1 MIKNLPRAVI
11 VLGFASLLNDG
22 ASEMITPL
30 IPVFL
35 TATLGAGPAIVGL
48 VEGLADTVSS
58 VLKLIAG
65 RLVDAGVRPKRLV
78 VFGYGLANF
87 ARPLMG
93 FASSWPF
100 VLFLRVTDRIGKGI
114 RTAPR
119 DALLAGSV
127 PAAMRGRAF
136 GFHRSMD
143 HTGAVIGPLLAFGL
157 LSAQVPLRHVF
168 LYSGVIGAILLLVV
182 GFGIPKDAAALRDA
196 PMMRFSWRALD
207 VRVRILVSAA
217 GALAFA
223 AVPETFVVLWARE
236 HGLALHW
243 VPIVWAA
250 ASLAK
255 VLIAM
260 PAGILADR
268 VGHLPVLIGG
278 WTLRVA
284 ALAALALFPARGPA
298 VWVLFA
304 AYSATLATTEP
315 SERAFIGNHVP
326 TTQRGTAYGLYYLL
340 CGLMALPGA
349 LAFGALWQAF
359 GSHVAFVAASVLT
372 ATAAVWVL
380 FAARAQIPREN

>member
-1 MIKNLPRAVI
+1 
-11 VLGFASLLNDG
+11 
-22 ASEMITPL
+22 
-30 IPVFL
+30 
-35 TATLGAGPAIVGL
+35 
-48 VEGLADTVSS
+48 
-58 VLKLIAG
+58 LKLIAG
-65 RLVDAGVRPKRLV
+65 RLVDAGVRPKPLV
-78 VFGYGLANF
+78 VFGYALANI

-100 VLFLRVTDRIGKGI
+100 VMLLRVTDRIGKGI

-127 PAAMRGRAF
+127 AAADRGRAF

-157 LSAQVPLRHVF
+157 LCAEVPLRDVF
-168 LYSGVIGAILLLVV
+168 LYSGIIGAILLLVA
-182 GFGIPKDAAALRDA
+182 GFGIPKDAAALRDTPIA
-196 PMMRFSWRALD
+196 RFSWRSLD
-207 VRVRILVSAA
+207 ARVRLLVVAA

-236 HGLALHW
+236 HGLALYW

-260 PAGILADR
+260 PAGIFADR
-268 VGHLPVLIGG
+268 VGHLPVLLGG

-284 ALAALALFPARGPA
+284 ALAMLALLPARGA
-298 VWVLFA
+298 WVWLLFA
-304 AYSATLATTEP
+304 AYSATLAMTEP

-326 TTQRGTAYGLYYLL
+326 AKQRGTAYGIYYLL
-340 CGLMALPGA
+340 CGVLAMPGA
-349 LAFGALWQAF
+349 LAFGAIWQTF
-359 GSHVAFVAASVLT
+359 GSHTAFIVASILT
-372 ATAAVWVL
+372 AAAALWVL
-380 FAARAQIPREN
+380 LAARRPQPAQA

>member
-1 MIKNLPRAVI
+1 
-11 VLGFASLLNDG
+11 
-22 ASEMITPL
+22 MITPL

-48 VEGLADTVSS
+48 VEGLAETVSS

-65 RLVDAGVRPKRLV
+65 RLVDVGVRPKRLV
-78 VFGYGLANF
+78 VFGYALANL

-100 VLFLRVTDRIGKGI
+100 VMLLRVTDRIGKGI

-127 PAAMRGRAF
+127 PAADRGRAF

-157 LSAQVPLRHVF
+157 LAAQVPLRDVF
-168 LYSGVIGAILLLVV
+168 LYSGIIGAVLLLVV
-182 GFGIPKDAAALRDA
+182 GFGIPKDAAALRDT
-196 PMMRFSWRALD
+196 PIVRFSWRALD
-207 VRVRILVSAA
+207 GRVRLLVGAA

-255 VLIAM
+255 VMIAM
-260 PAGILADR
+260 PAGIIADR
-268 VGHLPVLIGG
+268 VGHLPVLLVG

-284 ALAALALFPARGPA
+284 SMAALALLPARGAA
-298 VWVLFA
+298 VWLLFA
-304 AYSATLATTEP
+304 AYSATLAVTEP

-326 TTQRGTAYGLYYLL
+326 AAQRGTAYGIYYLL
-340 CGLMALPGA
+340 CGLLALPGA

-359 GSHVAFVAASVLT
+359 GSHAAFVLASVLT
-372 ATAAVWVL
+372 AAAAIWVL
-380 FAARAQIPREN
+380 FAARDQQSSNS